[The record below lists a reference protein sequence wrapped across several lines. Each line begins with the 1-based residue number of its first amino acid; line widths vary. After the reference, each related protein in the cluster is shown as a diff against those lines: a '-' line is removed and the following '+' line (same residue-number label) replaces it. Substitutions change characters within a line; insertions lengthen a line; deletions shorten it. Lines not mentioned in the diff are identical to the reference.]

1 MRRKLFH
8 FLSVLFLLSTFSMC
22 APKDM
27 IDVEVE
33 SVRLSNST
41 LTLAKGEKATLE
53 VGVSPLNAIDYTI
66 DWYVGDNS
74 VANIV
79 DGEVTAVDV
88 GETIITA
95 KCGAITTSCL
105 VRVVALSIPIENIEL
120 LEKEIDVEIE
130 KSVQL
135 TLSLTP
141 ENTTQQV
148 KWISSDETIATV
160 YDGKVFG
167 RKKGSAII
175 SATAGGKTT
184 SVEVKVVPQAAK
196 VTSLKFKSSNVII
209 GEGVVRLL
217 EVEVKSN
224 DPENVQLT
232 WSSSDENIVKVLDGR
247 ITAISKGQAT
257 IKVSAGSLEDIC
269 TVEVVDKDSGVA
281 SLSLNKEKVT
291 IKEKQSVA
299 LVALVEPEEFLN
311 NLEWRSEDETIAIVS
326 EYGLVR
332 SIKPG
337 TTNIIVSVGGFEATC
352 IIEVE
357 KALDPSEF
365 IIDISNIGPLTA
377 DVTIEAP
384 SEETNFVYGLLRKSV
399 YDDIVELWGSMYA
412 ADYNFWEAFG
422 DQAFYFDLNEG
433 SASIRLIDLVS
444 APVPNTEYMLYCY
457 GVDKNTKEMTSPI
470 IERPFTTLE
479 SLPSSNE
486 ITFTMEQITPVGIV
500 GEIKTTNMDG
510 YYISLQRKSYVDS
523 YEQSYQNG
531 EIIEGLDART
541 YMIQA
546 MISTDLSQDVPLEQ
560 LIKRGD
566 FKIADGYFAPKP
578 GNREYVLIIVGYDLE
593 IGIYHEPI
601 YYHFTTGS
609 SN

>member
-1 MRRKLFH
+1 MKRKLFH

-79 DGEVTAVDV
+79 DGEVTAVEV

-95 KCGAITTSCL
+95 KCGAITTNCL
-105 VRVVALSIPIENIEL
+105 VRVVPLSIPLENMDL
-120 LEKEIDVEIE
+120 LEKKIDVELD

-148 KWISSDETIATV
+148 KWSSSDETIATV

-167 RKKGSAII
+167 RKKGSATIT
-175 SATAGGKTT
+175 ATAGDKTA
-184 SVEVKVVPQAAK
+184 SVEVNVVPQAAK
-196 VTSLKFKSSNVII
+196 VTSLKFKSSSIAVS
-209 GEGVVRLL
+209 EGVVRLL

-232 WSSSDENIVKVLDGR
+232 WTSSDESIVKVLDGR
-247 ITAISKGQAT
+247 ITAVSKGEAT
-257 IKVSAGSLEDIC
+257 ITVSSGSLEDVC
-269 TVEVVDKDSGVA
+269 TVKVVDKDSGVA

-291 IKEKQSVA
+291 IKEKHSVT
-299 LVALVEPEEFLN
+299 LVALVEPEEFLSQ
-311 NLEWRSEDETIAIVS
+311 LEWHSEDESIATVS

-332 SIKPG
+332 SLKPG
-337 TTNIIVSVGGFEATC
+337 TTKIIVSVAGFEASC

-357 KALDPSEF
+357 KAFDPSEF

-377 DVTIEAP
+377 DVTIKAP
-384 SEETNFVYGLLRKSV
+384 SEETTFVYGLLRKFQ
-399 YDDIVELWGSMYA
+399 YDGIVERWGSKYA
-412 ADYNFWEAFG
+412 ADYGFWEEFG
-422 DQAFYFDLNEG
+422 DQAFYMDLNEG
-433 SASIRLIDLVS
+433 SASVRLIDLAS
-444 APVPNTEYMLYCY
+444 PPVPNTEYMLYCY
-457 GVDKNTKEMTSPI
+457 GVDKNTKEMTSPT
-470 IERPFTTLE
+470 IERVITTHE

-486 ITFTMEQITPVGIV
+486 ISFTMEEITPVGIV

-510 YYISLQRKSYVDS
+510 YYISLQRKSYVD
-523 YEQSYQNG
+523 YFEERYQNG
-531 EIIEGLDART
+531 EIIDGLDART

-546 MISTDLSQDVPLEQ
+546 MISGDLMQEVPWEK

-566 FKIADGYFAPKP
+566 FKIVDGYFVPKP
-578 GNREYVLIIVGYDLE
+578 QNVEYVLIIVGYDLE

-609 SN
+609 FN